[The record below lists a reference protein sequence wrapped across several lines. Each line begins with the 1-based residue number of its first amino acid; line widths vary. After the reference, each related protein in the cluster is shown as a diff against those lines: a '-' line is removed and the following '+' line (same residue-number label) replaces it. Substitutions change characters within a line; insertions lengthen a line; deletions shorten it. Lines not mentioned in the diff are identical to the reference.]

1 VKLETLLV
9 GRESELAQLHKWLDK
24 GLNGERQIVFL
35 TGEPGIG
42 KTTVVEAFLNSL
54 ESSVRRLA
62 LEDHKPPLSEVQT
75 LDSRREILDACLWVG
90 RGQCIEHYGAG
101 EPYMPIF
108 AALGRLCREPDAQR
122 LIDILSSHAPTW
134 LVQMPSL
141 LKAAELERLQRTVQG
156 ATRERMLR
164 EMAEALE
171 AASSECP
178 LILVLEDL
186 HWSDYST
193 LELLAILARRRDR
206 ARLMVLAT
214 YRPAHVAINGHA
226 LRRVLDELQLH
237 GHSNTLSLS
246 FLTRSNVATY
256 LLQRFPHNSFSR
268 ELAEVIHQRTDGSPL
283 FMVSMIDDL
292 VQQTRITQVNGQ
304 WRLLPAIEKEV
315 VGIPGDLTHI
325 IMRQIEDLSEVEQRI
340 LETAS
345 VAGAEF
351 SSALVAAVV
360 AEEVEVVETYCDTLV
375 RQERFLQSST
385 PCEWPDGTLAAR
397 YRFVHALHR
406 DVFYNRLA
414 VSARARLHRWVGER
428 QEAAYRERVQE
439 IASELAMHFEQ
450 GREYQR
456 AVHYH
461 QQAGENA
468 LRRSAHQEALAHFD
482 AGLRL
487 LKKLP
492 ASSERSE
499 RELTLQIARAA
510 PLGMVHGYGSPAV
523 EEAYERARTLCQQ
536 VSETPRLFPVLAGL
550 ASVCHMRGKLRQA
563 HKLEGQLF
571 RIAQNA
577 TNQTFL
583 LWAHLLQGVTAYNR
597 GQLSLARTQL
607 EAGMRFYDPSRHNP
621 QASGGREDPG
631 ILCLT
636 SLVSS
641 LWLLGYPDQALHRLH
656 EALALAE
663 QSADPLSRVMVL
675 GQAAVLHQRRREGPA
690 ALRSAEAF
698 LTLAQGQGF
707 SFRAAT
713 GLIYRGWALADCGEV
728 NEGITQIRAGL
739 EALEETG
746 AILARPYYLA
756 LLSEA
761 YGKAEQI
768 EVALQVLKQA
778 LTLAHMNDERFY
790 EAELYRLK
798 GELALQQG
806 ARGWRLEP
814 SPPSSQASS
823 LKPLVS
829 QAAEQEAEGY
839 FLKAIEVARRQQAKS
854 LELRAALS
862 LSRLWQQQDRKE
874 EAHKLLVKIYGWF
887 TEGFDT
893 RDLQEAKILLH

>member
-1 VKLETLLV
+1 MGHETELV
-9 GRESELAQLHKWLDK
+9 QLHQWLGK
-24 GLNGERQIVFL
+24 VRNGERQIIFL

-42 KTTVVEAFLNSL
+42 KTTLLEAFLQQITG
-54 ESSVRRLA
+54 ET
-62 LEDHKPPLSEVQT
+62 DP
-75 LDSRREILDACLWVG
+75 WVG
-90 RGQCIEHYGAG
+90 HGQCIEHYGVG

-108 AALGRLCREPDAQR
+108 EALGRLCREPKEQR
-122 LIDILSSHAPTW
+122 LVDILSLHAPTW

-141 LKAAELERLQRTVQG
+141 LKASELERLQRTVQG

-164 EMAEALE
+164 EMAEAIE
-171 AASSECP
+171 VASRERL

-214 YRPAHVAINGHA
+214 YRPATVAVNGHP

-256 LLQRFPHNSFSR
+256 LSQRFPDNSFSR
-268 ELAEVIHQRTDGSPL
+268 ELAEVIHQRTDGSPF
-283 FMVSMIDDL
+283 FMVSIVDDL
-292 VQQTRITQVNGQ
+292 VRQTRIARVNGQ
-304 WRLLPAIEKEV
+304 WMLLQAIKKED
-315 VGIPGDLTHI
+315 VGIPGDLTHTI
-325 IMRQIEDLSEVEQRI
+325 ARQIEDLGDVEQRI
-340 LETAS
+340 LEAAS
-345 VAGAEF
+345 VVGAEF
-351 SSALVAAVV
+351 SSAIVTAVL
-360 AEEVEVVETYCDTLV
+360 AEDVEVVETSCDTLV
-375 RQERFLQSST
+375 RQERFLQSSA
-385 PCEWPDGTLAAR
+385 PSEWPDGTVAAR
-397 YRFVHALHR
+397 YRFVHALYR
-406 DVFYNRLA
+406 DVLYNRLA
-414 VSARARLHRWVGER
+414 VSTRARLHGRVGER
-428 QEAAYRERVQE
+428 QEATYHERAKE

-456 AVHYH
+456 AAHYH

-468 LRRSAHQEALAHFD
+468 LQRSAHKEALAHFD

-492 ASSERSE
+492 ASSERIE

-523 EEAYERARTLCQQ
+523 EEAYERARALCQQ

-571 RIAQNA
+571 RIARNA
-577 TNQTFL
+577 SNPTFL

-597 GQLSLARTQL
+597 GQLSRARTQL

-621 QASGGREDPG
+621 RASGGKEDPG

-636 SLVSS
+636 TLVSS
-641 LWLLGYPDQALHRLH
+641 LWLLGYPDQALQRLR

-675 GQAAVLHQRRREGPA
+675 GQAAVLHQRRREGQA
-690 ALRSAEAF
+690 ALESAEAF
-698 LTLAQGQGF
+698 LALAQGQGF

-713 GLIYRGWALADCGEV
+713 GLIYRGWALADCGVV

-739 EALEETG
+739 ETLEETG

-768 EVALQVLKQA
+768 EVALQVVKKA
-778 LTLAHMNDERFY
+778 LALAHTNDERFY
-790 EAELYRLK
+790 EAEL
-798 GELALQQG
+798 
-806 ARGWRLEP
+806 WRLTGV
-814 SPPSSQASS
+814 
-823 LKPLVS
+823 LLRKT
-829 QAAEQEAEGY
+829 AERSKRKARTEAEAERC
-839 FLKAIEVARRQQAKS
+839 FQQALTVARQQKAKS
-854 LELRAALS
+854 LELRATLNLGRVWAAQGEGKKARSLLS
-862 LSRLWQQQDRKE
+862 KRY
-874 EAHKLLVKIYGWF
+874 HWF
-887 TEGFDT
+887 TEGFT
-893 RDLQEAKILLH
+893 TADLKEAKVLLEELS